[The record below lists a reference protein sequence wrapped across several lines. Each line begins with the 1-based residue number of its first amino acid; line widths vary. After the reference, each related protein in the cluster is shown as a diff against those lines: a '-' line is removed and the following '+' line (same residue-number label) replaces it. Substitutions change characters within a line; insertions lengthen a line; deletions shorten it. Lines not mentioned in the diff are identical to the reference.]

1 VLVSPQEERSPTAS
15 LLSLSRMGP
24 ITVDRL
30 DLEPV
35 RYGGLA
41 GDRRA
46 PEAAEWMSRAS
57 LETSETSCCTLH
69 SIIASFSEDARVRLA
84 MLYLDALQGGGYPK
98 DIRWLAGALA
108 RRGLS
113 VSLAAKPGP
122 YRDGLDSVGL
132 VSPSDFGVRAR
143 EADVVH
149 VWMLFVPGQ
158 LRFWRKLSAEVPLVV
173 SPGGHLMT
181 AHLKRRWWKKLPFL
195 AVMQPTLSRLRPVA
209 HLFSDRERT
218 GAHRW
223 LRSSRYFEG
232 SLGIFPAAPA
242 VRAADSA
249 DYLLFLGRNDVYQKG
264 IDVLVKG
271 YAEARRHGLS
281 LPLVIAGQPY
291 RNSQT
296 VLRDLASDLKITK
309 WVHRMGEVSEKEK
322 NQLIAEARCFVFLS
336 RWDGPPRPI
345 REAIA
350 LGTPVVVSWGTN
362 LAAVV
367 EAAGAGRGVELGTH
381 QVATALLECENEAT
395 LKTWQTGV
403 SSLRSDLTWD
413 TVGDQYE
420 SGYRSAFTSESG

>member
-1 VLVSPQEERSPTAS
+1 
-15 LLSLSRMGP
+15 
-24 ITVDRL
+24 
-30 DLEPV
+30 
-35 RYGGLA
+35 
-41 GDRRA
+41 
-46 PEAAEWMSRAS
+46 
-57 LETSETSCCTLH
+57 
-69 SIIASFSEDARVRLA
+69 
-84 MLYLDALQGGGYPK
+84 MLYLDALQGGGYPR

-122 YRDGLDSVGL
+122 YRDGLESVGL
-132 VSPSDFGVRAR
+132 VSPSQFGIRAR

-158 LRFWRKLSAEVPLVV
+158 PRFWRKLSAEVPLVV
-173 SPGGHLMT
+173 SPGAHLMT
-181 AHLKRRWWKKLPFL
+181 AHLKRRWWKKLPYL
-195 AVMQPTLSRLRPVA
+195 SAMQPTFQRLRPMA

-223 LRSSRYFEG
+223 LRSSRYFEA
-232 SLGIFPAAPA
+232 SLGIFPATPV

-271 YAEARRHGLS
+271 YAEARRHGLT
-281 LPLVIAGQPY
+281 LPLVIAGQPH
-291 RNSQT
+291 RNSQA
-296 VLRDLASDLKITK
+296 VLSELAAELKVTN
-309 WVHRMGEVSEKEK
+309 WVHLMGEVSETEK
-322 NQLIAEARCFVFLS
+322 NRLIAEARCFVFLS

-350 LGTPVVVSWGTN
+350 LGTPVVISWGTN
-362 LAAVV
+362 LGAIV

-381 QVATALLECENEAT
+381 QVATALLECESEAT
-395 LKTWQTGV
+395 LKTWQRGV

-413 TVGDQYE
+413 RVGEQYD